1 MAERKW
7 VCNASPII
15 LLAKTDRADLLPALS
30 DELVI
35 PEPVE
40 REVHSG
46 PEGSPARHWLRTHRS
61 QYEQPSV
68 SVVPEVASWDLG
80 NGESAVLS
88 WAARD
93 VGWTVIVDD
102 LAGRRCG
109 QALGLPVTGTLGVLL
124 LAKEEG
130 RISKVKPMVDALVN
144 AGLQVSDALLK
155 EVLRKADEAR

>member
-7 VCNASPII
+7 VCDASPII
-15 LLAKTDRADLLPALS
+15 LLAKTDRADLLTALS

-35 PEPVE
+35 PEAVE
-40 REVHSG
+40 REVASG

-61 QYEQPSV
+61 QYGHPSV
-68 SVVPEVASWDLG
+68 SVVSEVASWDLG
-80 NGESAVLS
+80 RGESSVLS
-88 WAARD
+88 WAVRK
-93 VGWTVIVDD
+93 VGWTAILDD

-130 RISKVKPMVDALVN
+130 HLSKVKPVVDALLD
-144 AGLQVSDALLK
+144 AGLQVSDALLD
-155 EVLRKADEAR
+155 EVLRRAEERR